1 MEIRAD
7 LHIHS
12 KYSRATSPN
21 MDLES
26 LSKSAKIKGLDVLA
40 TGDFTHPKWI
50 SEIESKLEEDK
61 GLLKFKKSKDNF
73 RFILSTEISSIYKKN
88 GKCYRNHN
96 IIILPSI
103 EAAKSFNKRL
113 VDLKCN
119 ISSDGRPIVGLDPKK
134 LIEIAMECDP
144 KFMFIPAHIWTPW
157 FSLFGSKSGFDKME
171 DCFEEYTPFVK
182 ACETGLSSDPEMNW
196 LVSQLDNVNL
206 VSNSDC
212 HSAENIARECN
223 VFDCDVSYDGLYNV
237 INTLNS
243 DKFLYTVEF
252 YPEEGKYHYD
262 GHLKCDVC
270 FSPEETKKHN
280 GLCPKCG
287 KPLVIG
293 VMNRVAELSDR
304 TLTEAKKMKKVPF
317 KSLVPLK
324 EIIGQYLKVSSK
336 SIKVARFYSQ
346 MVDVLGSELDILIKK
361 DLKDFQKGDFEDL
374 GQMILKM
381 RNNEITKI
389 PGFDGQY
396 GVIRI
401 NQ

>member
-21 MDLES
+21 MDLEN
-26 LSKSAKIKGLDVLA
+26 LNKFAQIKGLNVLA
-40 TGDFTHPKWI
+40 TGDFTHPKWVV
-50 SEIESKLEEDK
+50 EMEEKLIENK
-61 GLLKFKKSKDNF
+61 GLFKLKGAGGDM

-88 GKCYRNHN
+88 GKCYRSHN

-103 EAAKSFNKRL
+103 EAVKNFNKRL
-113 VDLKCN
+113 VELKCN
-119 ISSDGRPIVGLDPKK
+119 ISSDGRPIVGLDPRK
-134 LIEIAMECDP
+134 LLEIAMECDP

-157 FSLFGSKSGFDKME
+157 FSLFGSKSGFNRIE
-171 DCFEEYTPFVK
+171 DCFEEYTPFIR

-212 HSAENIARECN
+212 HSPENIARECN
-223 VFDCDVSYDGLYNV
+223 VIDSELSYDGLYKV
-237 INTLNS
+237 INTPNS

-262 GHLKCDVC
+262 GHLDCNVC
-270 FSPEETKKHN
+270 FSPKETKSYQGK
-280 GLCPKCG
+280 CPVCG
-287 KPLVIG
+287 KSLVVG
-293 VMNRVAELSDR
+293 VMNRVMELSDR
-304 TLTEAKKMKKVPF
+304 TLAEAKKMSRVPF
-317 KSLVPLK
+317 KSLIPLK
-324 EIIGQYLKVSSK
+324 EII
-336 SIKVARFYSQ
+336 SQ
-346 MVDVLGSELDILIKK
+346 MLSAGVKSQKVCQYYDSMINLMGNELDILLKK
-361 DLKDFQKGDFEDL
+361 QENNFKKNGFSEI

-381 RNNEITKI
+381 RNNKVEKS

-396 GVIRI
+396 GKII
-401 NQ
+401 IK